1 MKADSRHCRHEE
13 GETDNLTKRVE
24 AVGAGQIAEPN
35 DRHWE
40 FLSRGLLII
49 LALVIL
55 TTFLDYG
62 LTFDEEFGKTYGQ
75 YVVRW
80 YSSFFRDR
88 SALGYYNLHLYG
100 GFFEA
105 VLQLATSVTK
115 KILPIGVY
123 ELRHI
128 FNAFTGL
135 LGVWATYKLG
145 AEVLNRKA
153 GFFAALFLI
162 VTPGFY
168 GQIFNDSK
176 DIPFAAFSSVAL
188 FYMFRSYKQLP
199 AVWCGL
205 TVGLGVS
212 IGATLGVRIGGIILL
227 GYLLVFWLTWL
238 LAERANGLLGGRR
251 LAVVTIKLAGGFTL
265 IALIAW
271 SMMLIWWP
279 WAQLSPIRH
288 PLAALKAMAHFRWPL
303 TVFFDGEF
311 IPGGALPWTYLPVWV
326 LISLPEFYF
335 ITVALG
341 FLLAIRLL
349 ITGRKSGESE
359 QLIKISLLVLT
370 IVLPTMS
377 ALILRPTLYDG
388 LRQFLFILPSASVL
402 AAICFVSFLSS
413 PANKYIKMGAGV
425 AVLISV
431 SLTIVNMVELHPY
444 EYVYF
449 NRVFGGGLR
458 SAAERFETDYWGS
471 SYREGAEWVINNYRP
486 NSAQPIRVAH
496 CGLPFLIRYFFEKTG
511 NLRQRFMVVKP
522 DENPD
527 IYLAITRWQCHKV
540 FEGKVIYTVQRQ
552 QTPLLFVIE
561 VKGSYRPEVLTRKAK
576 GFSW

>member
-1 MKADSRHCRHEE
+1 M
-13 GETDNLTKRVE
+13 VE
-24 AVGAGQIAEPN
+24 AVEAGQILAPN

-40 FLSRGLLII
+40 FLSRGLLIS

-55 TTFLDYG
+55 ATFLDYG
-62 LTFDEEFGKTYGQ
+62 LTFDEEYGKTYGQ

-88 SALGYYNLHLYG
+88 SALSYYNLHLYG

-105 VLQLATSVTK
+105 ISQLAASVSK

-135 LGVWATYKLG
+135 LGVWVTYKLG

-153 GFFAALFLI
+153 GFFSALFLI
-162 VTPGFY
+162 VTPAFY
-168 GQIFNDSK
+168 GQMFNDSK
-176 DIPFAAFSSVAL
+176 DIPFAAFFSVAL

-199 AVWCGL
+199 AVSRGV

-212 IGATLGVRIGGIILL
+212 IGATLGVRVGGIILL
-227 GYLLVFWLTWL
+227 GYLLVFWLTWM
-238 LAERANGLLGGRR
+238 LAERANGLLSGRR
-251 LAVVTIKLAGGFTL
+251 LSVVTIKLAGRFML
-265 IALIAW
+265 IALMAW
-271 SMMLIWWP
+271 SVMLISWP

-288 PLAALKAMAHFRWPL
+288 PLVALNAMAHFRWPL
-303 TVFFDGEF
+303 TVFFNGEF
-311 IPGGALPWTYLPVWV
+311 IPGAALPWTYLPVWV

-349 ITGRKSGESE
+349 ITGRKSSESE

-377 ALILRPTLYDG
+377 AVILRSTLYDG
-388 LRQFLFILPSASVL
+388 LRQFLFILPSAAVL

-413 PANKYIKMGAGV
+413 PANKYIKMGAVV

-449 NRVFGGGLR
+449 NRVLGGGLR

-486 NSAQPIRVAH
+486 NSAQPIRVAN
-496 CGLPFLIRYFFEKTG
+496 CGLPFLIRYFFQKTG

-540 FEGKVIYTVQRQ
+540 FDGKLLHIVQRKG
-552 QTPLLFVIE
+552 TPLLYIIE
-561 VKGSYRPEVLTRKAK
+561 VQGSYRPEALRRRAK